1 MALNIEFTTEL
12 TTGSMPF
19 ISHEKDSSL
28 YNYYIYN
35 EASLDSR
42 LSVDNSDY
50 STVEIGEA
58 ARHLT
63 TKAVRRIGIKNFPG
77 IGAIGFYRDAYSD
90 DCRIVA
96 PIHVTNKYY
105 KAPTLNTAEI
115 VDGKLHIVVT
125 PPNDISY
132 TCYRIVAR
140 QGAFAFEYIAYK
152 TDYLVDVP
160 PVKGDYTVYC
170 IGYDEDNGTISHN
183 SNELSLS
190 VLSGANDWSPSYEA
204 IDDIDDAMDDL
215 TKRIKALEA
224 AMGDIGGVLDNING
238 IEV

>member
-12 TTGSMPF
+12 DTGSMPF

-28 YNYYIYN
+28 YNYYISN
-35 EASLDSR
+35 EAALDNK
-42 LSVDNSDY
+42 LIVDNSDY
-50 STVEIGEA
+50 TNVEIGEA

-63 TKAVRRIGIKNFPG
+63 TKAASRIGIKNFPG
-77 IGAIGFYRDAYSD
+77 IGAIGFYKDAYSD

-96 PIHVTNKYY
+96 PIHVVNKYY

-125 PPNDISY
+125 PPTAITY
-132 TCYRIVAR
+132 TCYRIVVR
-140 QGAFAFEYIAYK
+140 QGYFAFEYIMYK
-152 TDYLVDVP
+152 TDYYVDAP
-160 PVKGDYTVYC
+160 PVQGDYTVYC

-190 VLSGANDWSPSYEA
+190 VTTGNESWAPAYDALDEDLNDIYN
-204 IDDIDDAMDDL
+204 
-215 TKRIKALEA
+215 RIQALENSI
-224 AMGDIGGVLDNING
+224 GDIGGVIDNING